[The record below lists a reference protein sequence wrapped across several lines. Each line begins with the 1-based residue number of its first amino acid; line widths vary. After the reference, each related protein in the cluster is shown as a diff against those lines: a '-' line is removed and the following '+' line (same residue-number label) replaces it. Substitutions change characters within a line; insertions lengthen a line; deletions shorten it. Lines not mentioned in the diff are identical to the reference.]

1 MSDTNTAAIVAA
13 LETLGAEIVSL
24 RGEVQWYADR
34 ADEREAENDRLRSEL
49 AHAQQR
55 ADAATKQAAAQ
66 IEFPTWD
73 AVQRLMVQSGVNSI
87 RRLDPF
93 RWRAVSEGREWVVGD
108 SLAEAAVPAA
118 NAWAAAHGKVAQA

>member
-13 LETLGAEIVSL
+13 IETLGAEIVSL

-55 ADAATKQAAAQ
+55 ADAATKQAAALM
-66 IEFPTWD
+66 EFPTWD
-73 AVQRLMVQSGVNSI
+73 AVQRLMVQSGVGSV
-87 RRLDPF
+87 RRLEMF
-93 RWRAVSEGREWVVGD
+93 RWRAVSEGREYIGE
-108 SLAEAAVPAA
+108 SLAEAATAAA
-118 NAWAAAHGKVAQA
+118 NAWAVAHGKAARP

>member
-13 LETLGAEIVSL
+13 IETLGAEIVSL

-55 ADAATKQAAAQ
+55 ADAATKQAAALM
-66 IEFPTWD
+66 EFPTWD
-73 AVQRLMVQSGVNSI
+73 AVQRLMVQSGVGSV
-87 RRLDPF
+87 RRLDTF
-93 RWRAVSEGREWVVGD
+93 RWRVVSEGREYVGD
-108 SLAEAAVPAA
+108 SLAEAATAAA

>member
-1 MSDTNTAAIVAA
+1 MSDTNAAAIVAA

-34 ADEREAENDRLRSEL
+34 ADEREAENDRLRGEL

-93 RWRAVSEGREWVVGD
+93 RWRAVSEGREWVGD
-108 SLAEAAVPAA
+108 SLAEAATAAA
-118 NAWAAAHGKVAQA
+118 NAWAVAHGKAARP

>member
-1 MSDTNTAAIVAA
+1 VDVPQKRPNA
-13 LETLGAEIVSL
+13 
-24 RGEVQWYADR
+24 
-34 ADEREAENDRLRSEL
+34 
-49 AHAQQR
+49 
-55 ADAATKQAAAQ
+55 AATEKAAAQ

-87 RRLDPF
+87 RRLDAF
-93 RWRAVSEGREWVVGD
+93 LWNAVSEGREWVGD

>member
-1 MSDTNTAAIVAA
+1 MSDTNTAALVAA

-93 RWRAVSEGREWVVGD
+93 RWRAVSEGREWVGD

>member
-13 LETLGAEIVSL
+13 IETLGAEIVSL

-55 ADAATKQAAAQ
+55 ADAATKQAAALM
-66 IEFPTWD
+66 ERPTWD
-73 AVQRLMVQSGVNSI
+73 AMQRLMVQSGVSGV
-87 RRLDPF
+87 RRIDAFL
-93 RWRAVSEGREWVVGD
+93 WNAVSEGREWVGE
-108 SLAEAAVPAA
+108 SLAEAATAAA
-118 NAWAAAHGKVAQA
+118 NAWAVAHGKAARP

>member
-1 MSDTNTAAIVAA
+1 MRDTNTAALVAA
-13 LETLGAEIVSL
+13 IETLGAEIVSL

-73 AVQRLMVQSGVNSI
+73 AVQRLMVQSGIQSV
-87 RRLDPF
+87 RRLDTF
-93 RWRAVSEGREWVVGD
+93 RWRAVSEGREWVGD
-108 SLAEAAVPAA
+108 SLAEAATAAA
-118 NAWAAAHGKVAQA
+118 NAWAVAHGKAARP

>member
-13 LETLGAEIVSL
+13 IETLGAEIERLHAV
-24 RGEVQWYADR
+24 ADAQLAMIR
-34 ADEREAENDRLRSEL
+34 DHEDESAALRSEL

-55 ADAATKQAAAQ
+55 ADAATKQAAALM
-66 IEFPTWD
+66 ERPTWD
-73 AVQRLMVQSGVNSI
+73 AMQRLMVQSGVSGV
-87 RRLDPF
+87 RRLDAF
-93 RWRAVSEGREWVVGD
+93 LWNAVSEGREWVGD

>member
-93 RWRAVSEGREWVVGD
+93 RWRAVSEGREWVGD
-108 SLAEAAVPAA
+108 SLAEAATAAA
-118 NAWAAAHGKVAQA
+118 NAWAVAHGKAARP

>member
-55 ADAATKQAAAQ
+55 ADAAAKQERQSSDNSAWEHTGAMMNAVGVGFIRFDPTDEKWEAGDSEGAIVHRAYTLSAAVSMLRGAAANGG
-66 IEFPTWD
+66 TH
-73 AVQRLMVQSGVNSI
+73 A
-87 RRLDPF
+87 
-93 RWRAVSEGREWVVGD
+93 
-108 SLAEAAVPAA
+108 
-118 NAWAAAHGKVAQA
+118 